1 VSLPTPP
8 LRTRVRDFLL
18 DGSFVDVV
26 AALPRPPLA
35 HHAAAEPAG
44 RGEVLSDGKAEVVC
58 GINRCVST
66 ALTHALAHES
76 QRHRAEEL
84 VALDSAKTR
93 FFQNVGHSCARR

>member
-1 VSLPTPP
+1 VSLPTPL

-35 HHAAAEPAG
+35 HHRELDNEYPAF
-44 RGEVLSDGKAEVVC
+44 RLSVAGA
-58 GINRCVST
+58 VST

-93 FFQNVGHSCARR
+93 FFQNVGYSCARR